1 MLPAI
6 RSNVAMTPWTTP
18 MNRLEGLFDRL
29 FDDTVFGFSPRV
41 DAAAV
46 PISLWQDED
55 HIHVEADLPGMS
67 EQDVEVTVHKGVL
80 LIRGERKVEEGR
92 RYLYDGRSW
101 GRFERAITLPDD
113 VHTADVQAELSQ
125 GVLRISLPK
134 SPETKPRKITLR
146 TS

>member
-6 RSNVAMTPWTTP
+6 RNNVTMTPWTAP

-41 DAAAV
+41 EGSAL

-55 HIHVEADLPGMS
+55 HVYVEADLPGMT

-80 LIRGERKVEEGR
+80 YIRGERKVEEGR
-92 RYLYDGRSW
+92 RYLYNGRTW
-101 GRFERAITLPDD
+101 GRFERAITLPDE
-113 VHTADVQAELSQ
+113 VNTAEVQAELSD
-125 GVLRISLPK
+125 GVLRLTLPK
-134 SPETKPRKITLR
+134 SPETKPRKITLK
-146 TS
+146 SS